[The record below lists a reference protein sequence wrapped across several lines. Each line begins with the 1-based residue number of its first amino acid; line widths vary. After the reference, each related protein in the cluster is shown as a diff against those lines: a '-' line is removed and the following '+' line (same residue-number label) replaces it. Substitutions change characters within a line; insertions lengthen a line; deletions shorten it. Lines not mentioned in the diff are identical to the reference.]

1 MGWMVRQNDEP
12 SRRAHTCIS
21 HDSNCRRACSAR
33 FRQPYGAKRVS
44 EALYSDAAGRWAACC
59 TPVLATWPIHARC
72 HMRIRQVAIT
82 RFCTLDSEC
91 LDALMRAI
99 RAITDQGIPDV
110 IVGAPAVRTGEALYI
125 NALRRTPTTFH
136 LTLGL
141 DR

>member
-1 MGWMVRQNDEP
+1 MHQPRFKLPKGVLGLIQTTLWCE
-12 SRRAHTCIS
+12 TCIRS
-21 HDSNCRRACSAR
+21 IVQRCSR
-33 FRQPYGAKRVS
+33 SVGGV
-44 EALYSDAAGRWAACC
+44 L